1 MEQDRLE
8 RIRVQLVD
16 RRQRLN
22 QVVSNPNS
30 GVHYAN
36 LLREVD
42 AALERIDNGSYG
54 ICVVCQ
60 GEIEHDRLMVNP
72 LITVCLDDLDT
83 SQRKYL
89 EADLDLA
96 RRIQTGMLPQ
106 NNLSVNGWEVSFHY
120 EPAGAVSGD
129 YCDIISAGDSLP
141 EIFFILGDVSGK
153 GIAASMLMSH
163 LHAMFHSMV
172 PLRLTVTE
180 LVEHAS
186 SLMCEST
193 ISSHYATLLCI
204 KADNTG
210 KVEICN
216 AGHLPPLLV
225 KKGNIKKINA
235 TGVPVGL
242 FCNTE
247 YTIDKFVME
256 AGDTLLLYTDGL
268 TETFFNEE
276 EYGIE
281 RLTNALHK
289 NYSLP
294 PGNLIKEL
302 LRDADDFSVG
312 STKKD
317 DLTIMAIR
325 KL

>member
-1 MEQDRLE
+1 MEQENLE
-8 RIRVQLVD
+8 RIRVQLAD

-22 QVVSNPNS
+22 QAVSNPAAAVS
-30 GVHYAN
+30 YAN
-36 LLREVD
+36 LLKEVD
-42 AALERIDNGSYG
+42 AALERIEDGSYG
-54 ICVVCQ
+54 ICMICK
-60 GEIEHDRLMVNP
+60 GEIEEDRLMVNP

-83 SQRKYL
+83 RQRKYL

-96 RRIQTGMLPQ
+96 RRIQTGMLPK
-106 NNLSVNGWEVSFHY
+106 NNIRANGWEVSYYY

-129 YCDIISAGDSLP
+129 YCDIIEAGDSLP
-141 EIFFILGDVSGK
+141 EMFFILGDVSGK

-163 LHAMFHSMV
+163 LHAMFHSMI
-172 PLRLTVTE
+172 PLRLSVAE

-204 KADNTG
+204 KAASNG
-210 KVEICN
+210 ELEICN

-225 KKGNIKKINA
+225 KNGAIQKINA

-247 YTIDKFVME
+247 YSVNSFLLEK
-256 AGDTLLLYTDGL
+256 GDTLLLYSDGL

-276 EYGIE
+276 EYGMQ
-281 RLTNALHK
+281 RLTENLGK
-289 NYSLP
+289 NYLLEP
-294 PGNLIKEL
+294 KEL
-302 LRDADDFSVG
+302 VNNLLKDVNDFAAG
-312 STKKD
+312 AARRD
-317 DLTIMAIR
+317 DLTIMAIK

>member
-1 MEQDRLE
+1 MEQENLE
-8 RIRVQLVD
+8 RIRVQLAD

-22 QVVSNPNS
+22 QAVSNPAAAVS
-30 GVHYAN
+30 YAN
-36 LLREVD
+36 LLKEVD
-42 AALERIDNGSYG
+42 AALERIEDGSYG
-54 ICVVCQ
+54 ICMICK
-60 GEIEHDRLMVNP
+60 GEIEEDRLMVNP

-83 SQRKYL
+83 RQRKYL

-96 RRIQTGMLPQ
+96 RRIQTGMLPK
-106 NNLSVNGWEVSFHY
+106 NNIRANGWEVSYYY

-129 YCDIISAGDSLP
+129 YCDIIEAGDSLP
-141 EIFFILGDVSGK
+141 EMFFILGDVSGK

-163 LHAMFHSMV
+163 LHAMFHSMI
-172 PLRLTVTE
+172 PLRLSVAE

-204 KADNTG
+204 KAASNG
-210 KVEICN
+210 ELEICN

-225 KKGNIKKINA
+225 KNGAIQKINA

-247 YTIDKFVME
+247 YSVNSFVLE
-256 AGDTLLLYTDGL
+256 KGDTLLLYSDGL

-276 EYGIE
+276 EYGMQ
-281 RLTNALHK
+281 RLTENLGK
-289 NYSLP
+289 NYLLEP
-294 PGNLIKEL
+294 KEL
-302 LRDADDFSVG
+302 VNNLLKDVNDFAAG
-312 STKKD
+312 AARRD
-317 DLTIMAIR
+317 DLTIMAIK